1 MDTCGNTVMIKKTK
15 IGSLNQERS
24 DQIIRDKKKG
34 LDRITEI
41 INRLMDKEHGCPWDL
56 IQTNQSLAKHTIEE
70 AYELAESIESQS
82 PKETCKELG
91 DLLFNIL
98 FHIHVAETKS
108 LFSIDDVIEQ
118 TVKKMVSRHPHVFDE
133 VKKKSIV
140 EVNEQWEK
148 IKRKE
153 NKIDQSGRI
162 QKEFNNITPNIPA
175 LTYAS
180 KVQKKAAEIGFDWSA
195 SFEIINKIYEE
206 IDEFIEAEEQD
217 NRSGQLEEFGDILFS
232 AVNLGR
238 YKGIDPETALRAT
251 NRKFVDRLSK
261 IESLLNKSGK
271 EIKNTNKKEL
281 NLLWQKIKRGQ

>member
-1 MDTCGNTVMIKKTK
+1 MIKEIKTA
-15 IGSLNQERS
+15 SFNRELS
-24 DQIIRDKKKG
+24 DQIIKDNNRG

-56 IQTNQSLAKHTIEE
+56 IQTNKSLAKHTIEE
-70 AYELAESIESQS
+70 AYELAESIETES
-82 PKETCKELG
+82 PKETCQELG

-98 FHIHVAETKS
+98 FHVHVAEKKK

-118 TVKKMVSRHPHVFDE
+118 TVQKMVSRHPHVFDE
-133 VKKKSIV
+133 IKSKSIE
-140 EVNEQWEK
+140 EVNEQWEQ

-153 NKIDQSGRI
+153 KKIDPRGRI
-162 QKEFNNITPNIPA
+162 EKEFNNIASNIPA

-180 KVQKKAAEIGFDWSA
+180 KVQKKAAAIGFDWSA

-206 IDEFIEAEEQD
+206 IDEFIEAEEQE
-217 NRSGQLEEFGDILFS
+217 NRSGELEELGDILFS

-261 IESLLNKSGK
+261 IESLLNNRGK
-271 EIKNTNKKEL
+271 EIKDTSRKEL
-281 NLLWQKIKRGQ
+281 NILWQKIKRGQ